1 MSHMAS
7 FAVQFHEP
15 RVLAVFIRII
25 LHQRDHKHK
34 DREQLVLFFSFFVSI
49 ITGVKGL
56 LDFFLTSVLFL
67 LVVLV
72 IKSI

>member
-15 RVLAVFIRII
+15 GVLAVFIRII

-34 DREQLVLFFSFFVSI
+34 DREQLVLFFPFFQHNYWGQRVV
-49 ITGVKGL
+49 G
-56 LDFFLTSVLFL
+56 FFLTSVLFL